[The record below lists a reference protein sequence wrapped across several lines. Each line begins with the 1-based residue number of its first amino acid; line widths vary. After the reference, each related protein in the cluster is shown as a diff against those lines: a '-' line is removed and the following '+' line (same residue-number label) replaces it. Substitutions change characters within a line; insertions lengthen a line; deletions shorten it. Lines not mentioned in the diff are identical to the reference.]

1 MPISLWLVEVNHR
14 RKEEKEARG
23 KVFNRKL
30 TIREG
35 QNKLS
40 LNKECSLTLTQRDIK
55 IGSLINF
62 IIL

>member
-1 MPISLWLVEVNHR
+1 VEVNHR

-23 KVFNRKL
+23 KVFNGKL
-30 TIREG
+30 TNRKD

>member
-1 MPISLWLVEVNHR
+1 MEVNHR

-23 KVFNRKL
+23 KIFNRKL
-30 TIREG
+30 TIRED

-40 LNKECSLTLTQRDIK
+40 LNKEYSLTLTQRDVK